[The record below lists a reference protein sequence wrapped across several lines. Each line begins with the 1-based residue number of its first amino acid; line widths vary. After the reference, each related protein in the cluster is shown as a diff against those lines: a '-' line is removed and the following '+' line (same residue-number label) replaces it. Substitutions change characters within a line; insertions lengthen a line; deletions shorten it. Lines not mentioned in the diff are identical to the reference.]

1 MKPVVID
8 NFLDEQSFQN
18 LQNIMFGENFCWVY
32 NGAIDYEDDEDKF
45 QFTHSFYKNNIG
57 PSSQQYGKLSHIL
70 NKIKPKEIYR
80 IKANLLT
87 RTQKIIPNTFH
98 TDIGK
103 NELIDAL
110 KKASLQVPDSRELW
124 RTKIS
129 SIETISYTTAIFY
142 INSNDGYTEFEDGT
156 KVESVANRW
165 VSFPE
170 EMKHRGT
177 SCTDERVRVV
187 INFNYLT

>member
-70 NKIKPKEIYR
+70 NKIRPKEIFR
-80 IKANLLT
+80 IKANLLS
-87 RTQKIIPNTFH
+87 RTSEIVENSFH
-98 TDIGK
+98 VDIVDLGI
-103 NELIDAL
+103 L
-110 KKASLQVPDSRELW
+110 PW
-124 RTKIS
+124 
-129 SIETISYTTAIFY
+129 TTAVFY
-142 INSNDGYTEFEDGT
+142 MNTNNGYTEFETGA
-156 KVESVANRW
+156 KVESVENRML
-165 VSFPE
+165 VFPA

-177 SCTDERVRVV
+177 SCTDKKIRVV
-187 INFNYLT
+187 VNFNYLT

>member
-70 NKIKPKEIYR
+70 NKIRPKEIFR
-80 IKANLLT
+80 IKANLLS
-87 RTQKIIPNTFH
+87 RTSEIVENSFH
-98 TDIGK
+98 VDIADLGI
-103 NELIDAL
+103 L
-110 KKASLQVPDSRELW
+110 PW
-124 RTKIS
+124 
-129 SIETISYTTAIFY
+129 TTSIFY
-142 INSNDGYTEFEDGT
+142 MNTNNGYTEFETGA
-156 KVESVANRW
+156 KVESVENRML
-165 VSFPE
+165 VFPA

-177 SCTDERVRVV
+177 SCTDKKIRVV
-187 INFNYLT
+187 VNFNYLT

>member
-80 IKANLLT
+80 IKANLLIKT
-87 RTQKIIPNTFH
+87 PEIEVNTFH
-98 TDIGK
+98 NDIADLGI
-103 NELIDAL
+103 L
-110 KKASLQVPDSRELW
+110 PW
-124 RTKIS
+124 
-129 SIETISYTTAIFY
+129 TTAVFY
-142 INSNDGYTEFEDGT
+142 MNTNNGYTEFETGA
-156 KVESVANRW
+156 KVESIENRM
-165 VSFPE
+165 VVFPA

-177 SCTDERVRVV
+177 SCTDKKVRVV

>member
-70 NKIKPKEIYR
+70 NKIRPKEIFR
-80 IKANLLT
+80 IKANLLS
-87 RTQKIIPNTFH
+87 RTSEIVENSFHVDIVDLGILPWTTSILYMNT
-98 TDIGK
+98 
-103 NELIDAL
+103 N
-110 KKASLQVPDSRELW
+110 
-124 RTKIS
+124 
-129 SIETISYTTAIFY
+129 
-142 INSNDGYTEFEDGT
+142 NGYTEFETGA
-156 KVESVANRW
+156 KVESVENRML
-165 VSFPE
+165 VFPA

-177 SCTDERVRVV
+177 SCTDKKIRVV
-187 INFNYLT
+187 VNFNYLT